1 MSPVSTRISPITPTD
16 SFLSR
21 PPSSGKCDDLSSQ
34 WVYATA
40 LEALQDAD
48 TGDEVAATGSR
59 VMLVYPMDGETS
71 DGKVRMRLKTAH
83 AITGQLT
90 YRWVV
95 VHDPEKDHRILHHF
109 SVLP

>member
-1 MSPVSTRISPITPTD
+1 
-16 SFLSR
+16 
-21 PPSSGKCDDLSSQ
+21 
-34 WVYATA
+34 
-40 LEALQDAD
+40 
-48 TGDEVAATGSR
+48 
-59 VMLVYPMDGETS
+59 MLVYPMDGETS